1 MAKKTEYVVKYRK
14 GPFVIT
20 RFSEDW
26 VSTWRFIKGFLEIR
40 GIYNYTVQKVETLA
54 I

>member
-1 MAKKTEYVVKYRK
+1 MIKKTEYVVKYSK
-14 GPFVIT
+14 GPMVIT

-26 VSTWRFIKGFLEIR
+26 ASTVRFIKGFLETR